1 MARDKKKGKRREAG
15 SGGFRR
21 LSASLALRCSLS
33 LFSGGFPR
41 SDVSGSLAVFFSPPR
56 RRSSSESR
64 RASRSPGSSAR
75 SSAPCRLRIVVRSRA
90 RAWSLARRE
99 EESRVFVFK
108 ILKTSFFYSPVF
120 VLFSPLFLK
129 TKNKNDFIKH
139 VFFLKVTF
147 LFLKTKNK
155 K

>member
-108 ILKTSFFYSPVF
+108 NFENKFF
-120 VLFSPLFLK
+120 LFSSFC
-129 TKNKNDFIKH
+129 FILSPI
-139 VFFLKVTF
+139 F
-147 LFLKTKNK
+147 KNK
-155 K
+155 KQK